1 MFKSE
6 QTVEELRKLKL
17 RLSNHWT
24 KDNINYLLQIYKD
37 SKKSFYIV
45 SDIDKIEKRV
55 FEKGVRE
62 RAKSPDSVI
71 KRNIKNFRRPFTA
84 AHSNAFT
91 YADPDLR
98 SKNLGLS
105 SRGVMTGNFDQA
117 IEINTDSA

>member
-1 MFKSE
+1 M
-6 QTVEELRKLKL
+6 EELRKLKL

-55 FEKGVRE
+55 LEKGVRE